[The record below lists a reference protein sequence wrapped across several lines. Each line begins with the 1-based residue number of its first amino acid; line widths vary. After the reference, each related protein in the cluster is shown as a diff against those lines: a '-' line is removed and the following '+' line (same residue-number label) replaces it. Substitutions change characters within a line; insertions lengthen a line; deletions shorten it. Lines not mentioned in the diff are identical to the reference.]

1 MAVKTGV
8 AKGGLRFGKRRV
20 KRTRVGT
27 ALLYGQALIGNQDAR
42 AELRNAA
49 TAARKAYRRGSDKEA
64 GRAAQS
70 LTRAVQIAGR
80 KREKPRSAKG
90 PAIAIAAA
98 AGAGVAVAAKKK
110 AHSAPDREHPS
121 VGAAA

>member
-8 AKGGLRFGKRRV
+8 AKGGLRFGRRKV
-20 KRTRVGT
+20 KRTPVGT
-27 ALLYGQALIGNQDAR
+27 AMLYGQALIGNQEAR
-42 AELRNAA
+42 GELQDAA

-70 LTRAVQIAGR
+70 LTRALQIAGR

-90 PAIAIAAA
+90 PAIAIAAV
-98 AGAGVAVAAKKK
+98 AGVGAAVAVKKK
-110 AHSAPDREHPS
+110 ADSAPESQSPS
-121 VGAAA
+121 VAAA